1 MRNKDNK
8 VAVTNELMNIKNF
21 FACCRDHNWN
31 VAKKHVN
38 KVYHLGCDDLNQV
51 TQTMIE
57 GRECNILYMLP
68 HVYKGD
74 WKNLKKLP
82 YIEELAKRTDLKDY
96 KNDLSKL
103 INETNFV
110 YREEVNIIGP
120 VRITDNRSDYKYN
133 LLFVQLPYVTEDA
146 DKIVNGRSLFRASAD
161 VNKSMDWSQY
171 DDVFKHYIVNTN
183 FAPIQAIRSYLM
195 TITLAAAVKYGMLEV
210 VVPSSEYVWRL
221 IDNDINYLPDA
232 KNSYASVNGWQN
244 TLGYVIN
251 SCQDINIG
259 LMDIHIVNV
268 DYISDTTT
276 MFNYDC
282 DGNAVYPAP
291 VKFSFSRDK
300 KSPTISDEPKTTEAL
315 ADVKVTVNKDTLDE
329 TIDKAAKKENLD

>member
-8 VAVTNELMNIKNF
+8 VVVTNELMNIKNF
-21 FACCRDHNWN
+21 FACCRDHSWN

-110 YREEVNIIGP
+110 YREEVNII
-120 VRITDNRSDYKYN
+120 SD
-133 LLFVQLPYVTEDA
+133 L
-146 DKIVNGRSLFRASAD
+146 
-161 VNKSMDWSQY
+161 
-171 DDVFKHYIVNTN
+171 
-183 FAPIQAIRSYLM
+183 
-195 TITLAAAVKYGMLEV
+195 
-210 VVPSSEYVWRL
+210 
-221 IDNDINYLPDA
+221 NDCA
-232 KNSYASVNGWQN
+232 
-244 TLGYVIN
+244 
-251 SCQDINIG
+251 NI
-259 LMDIHIVNV
+259 
-268 DYISDTTT
+268 
-276 MFNYDC
+276 
-282 DGNAVYPAP
+282 P
-291 VKFSFSRDK
+291 
-300 KSPTISDEPKTTEAL
+300 
-315 ADVKVTVNKDTLDE
+315 
-329 TIDKAAKKENLD
+329 